1 MPYFDKCKQVTLI
14 QVTSKTLF
22 SGRDQV
28 SAGGVFALLTL
39 GARLAFGLSSAALP
53 VSDTALLAVFLAT
66 FFATARGFF
75 TGASPASFEDSLLPA
90 RAGFAAIEES
100 ATTLPLSASD
110 LRLRG
115 ALADTGAGDSEGT
128 CAAPSA
134 VLGEFALA
142 LRTGFGFSAVGLPA
156 FVDDASLTDDGFT
169 DAETRSLDATDVC
182 VAITGGVVPGLCSAV
197 EAPALRC
204 SVPTSSL

>member
-1 MPYFDKCKQVTLI
+1 M
-14 QVTSKTLF
+14 
-22 SGRDQV
+22 
-28 SAGGVFALLTL
+28 LTL

-53 VSDTALLAVFLAT
+53 VSDAALLAVFLAT

-75 TGASPASFEDSLLPA
+75 AGASPASFEVWLLPA
-90 RAGFAAIEES
+90 RAGFAAVEES

-115 ALADTGAGDSEGT
+115 ALADTGAGDSAEA

-134 VLGEFALA
+134 VFGEFARG

-169 DAETRSLDATDVC
+169 GADTRSLDATDVC
-182 VAITGGVVPGLCSAV
+182 APITGGVAPGLCSTV